1 MAGDR
6 FTFTTYSDDNRGVV
20 FKSDDQKNKKSDGTG
35 VTTGN
40 IQFDSPIHGVGVM
53 PIGSVIS
60 FAGATATSG
69 FMICNGTSLNKGL
82 YPQLFAIIGYTYG
95 GSGNTFKLPDMRGR
109 VAVCQDP
116 RSNDITIGAMHR
128 GNVYG
133 SQTHTL
139 SINEMPTHYHKYTD
153 TYYREAW
160 GSSGSRG
167 LGSAASDSDNKDY
180 NYSRTTVSTGGS
192 KSHNNVQPSITL
204 NYIIRVL

>member
-6 FTFTTYSDDNRGVV
+6 FTFITYSDDNRGVV
-20 FKSDDQKNKKSDGTG
+20 LKSDDQKNKKSDGTG
-35 VTTGN
+35 VTAGN

-53 PIGSVIS
+53 PIGSVIP

-69 FMICNGTSLNKGL
+69 FMICNGTSMNKGL

-116 RSNDITIGAMHR
+116 RSNDITTGAMHR

-139 SINEMPTHYHKYTD
+139 TIAEMPKHRHGI
-153 TYYREAW
+153 
-160 GSSGSRG
+160 GSGDDQANSQSLSPFRRTK
-167 LGSAASDSDNKDY
+167 DDNEQ
-180 NYSRTTVSTGGS
+180 TVHSLYEGGNGA
-192 KSHNNVQPSITL
+192 HNNVQPSITL